1 MPASVNT
8 HQLRRLGYVARLSK
22 ALTEVIAELA
32 ALPRITETGN
42 QPNCRRP
49 ILKRLAKHFV

>member
-8 HQLRRLGYVARLSK
+8 HQLRRLDYVARLSK
-22 ALTEVIAELA
+22 ALTDVVAEMA
-32 ALPRITETGN
+32 ALPRIIEKGN

-49 ILKRLAKHFV
+49 ILKRLAKHFM

>member
-8 HQLRRLGYVARLSK
+8 HQLRRLGYVVRLSK
-22 ALTEVIAELA
+22 ALTEVVAELA
-32 ALPRITETGN
+32 VLPRIIEEGN
-42 QPNCRRP
+42 QPNRRRP